1 VVRVSPVQRITSR
14 EVPLGGPRAMR
25 VRRTLPQRVRSLI
38 GAWCFVDHFG
48 SDDASRTGGM
58 DVPPHPH
65 TGLQT
70 VTWLFTGEIEHR
82 DTTGAHALV
91 RPGQVNI
98 MTAGRGVAHSEV
110 STDACRTLHGVQLW
124 TVLPDA
130 SRHTS
135 RDFLHH
141 VTEPLDLGGAQARV
155 LMGTLAGYTSPVTA
169 FSPLLGAELVIEPS
183 AQVTL
188 EVDAGFEHGVLVDQ
202 GPVGV
207 EELDLKPAEL
217 GYLPPGAAEIRLTNL
232 TDEPARIMLLG
243 GEPFEEPVMMWWNF
257 IGRTHEEIVE
267 YREAWEA
274 GSEQFGHVQ
283 GYAGRVDR
291 LPAPTM
297 PTVRLK
303 PRMKPP
309 GAGDPSAWG

>member
-1 VVRVSPVQRITSR
+1 
-14 EVPLGGPRAMR
+14 
-25 VRRTLPQRVRSLI
+25 
-38 GAWCFVDHFG
+38 
-48 SDDASRTGGM
+48 M

-141 VTEPLDLGGAQARV
+141 VTEPLDLDGAQARV
-155 LMGTLAGYTSPVTA
+155 LMGTLAG
-169 FSPLLGAELVIEPS
+169 
-183 AQVTL
+183 
-188 EVDAGFEHGVLVDQ
+188 
-202 GPVGV
+202 
-207 EELDLKPAEL
+207 
-217 GYLPPGAAEIRLTNL
+217 
-232 TDEPARIMLLG
+232 AR
-243 GEPFEEPVMMWWNF
+243 
-257 IGRTHEEIVE
+257 T
-267 YREAWEA
+267 
-274 GSEQFGHVQ
+274 
-283 GYAGRVDR
+283 RV
-291 LPAPTM
+291 
-297 PTVRLK
+297 
-303 PRMKPP
+303 
-309 GAGDPSAWG
+309 